1 MKFSI
6 QQLSELVKKAKS
18 EPTAED
24 LMQRPCCGSGCT
36 NCPYSPKHKKGNTK
50 VREELKKEAKIAK
63 DKKSGKWILYT
74 KDGSRILGK
83 HENAQDAYKQEYAIQ
98 KSMEKK
104 ANPQKG
110 SGENVDIIAESMAP
124 DSASGIA
131 NIYTRSKQVAMAG
144 EAAQIGSKPGAKR
157 VLTKAG
163 PLIPQLKAVGKVAQ
177 PAAAVID
184 TAMLVASPQARQNAV
199 NEVEQDANLNPAL
212 RMTKAYVNPISTG
225 YGIAAQTNEMV
236 NSNNAA
242 LKSEQ
247 NYSNALD
254 KRTTD
259 AYYRNHYNQLLANK
273 GLYTYPGTT
282 RNQQNNAV
290 PALPQ
295 PMPNQIVKR
304 SFILVPGF
312 SKQAEDGGPKSDQE
326 VSIITKPSKTPRN
339 GFIRDPKT
347 NRLMVQDRRFNLV
360 QPKEEV
366 IKAANKNMPAR
377 VLKAVLNNDTKA
389 LSLFGKLGNKAKLDS
404 KKSKAIMDAIKME
417 KHITHPDTQH
427 FLSIL
432 DKENRLI

>member
-1 MKFSI
+1 MKISI
-6 QQLSELVKKAKS
+6 QQLSNLVKKAKS

-24 LMQRPCCGSGCT
+24 LMKRPCCGSGCM

-110 SGENVDIIAESMAP
+110 SCP
-124 DSASGIA
+124 
-131 NIYTRSKQVAMAG
+131 R
-144 EAAQIGSKPGAKR
+144 
-157 VLTKAG
+157 
-163 PLIPQLKAVGKVAQ
+163 
-177 PAAAVID
+177 
-184 TAMLVASPQARQNAV
+184 
-199 NEVEQDANLNPAL
+199 
-212 RMTKAYVNPISTG
+212 
-225 YGIAAQTNEMV
+225 
-236 NSNNAA
+236 
-242 LKSEQ
+242 
-247 NYSNALD
+247 
-254 KRTTD
+254 
-259 AYYRNHYNQLLANK
+259 
-273 GLYTYPGTT
+273 
-282 RNQQNNAV
+282 
-290 PALPQ
+290 
-295 PMPNQIVKR
+295 
-304 SFILVPGF
+304 F

-326 VSIITKPSKTPRN
+326 VSIITKPNKTPRN

-366 IKAANKNMPAR
+366 IKAANKNIPAH

-417 KHITHPDTQH
+417 KHIAHPDTQH